1 MVCIALVFHFLI
13 RPLNCFA
20 TSLTVAQIITADRW
34 SGGFRRFAATD
45 SAICSLRI
53 ELASFSHRIG
63 HGAYLETDSNIHCH
77 GLSCCQSRSPHA
89 LTVSPSR
96 RPDKGFSMTTRSTS
110 MEKKQTGG
118 KRERG
123 IRAVEFLMRMR
134 NPNSRTLNQ
143 VMYSGIGDLITTG
156 AFASGPR
163 EGAISNCLLTGAT
176 TVAGTRWRRPM
187 AETRRKDGKRSG
199 HCPPGIAIAS

>member
-118 KRERG
+118 RAKEASAPSNSLCG
-123 IRAVEFLMRMR
+123 CATPILGLSIR
-134 NPNSRTLNQ
+134 SC
-143 VMYSGIGDLITTG
+143 I
-156 AFASGPR
+156 
-163 EGAISNCLLTGAT
+163 
-176 TVAGTRWRRPM
+176 
-187 AETRRKDGKRSG
+187 
-199 HCPPGIAIAS
+199 PGLVT